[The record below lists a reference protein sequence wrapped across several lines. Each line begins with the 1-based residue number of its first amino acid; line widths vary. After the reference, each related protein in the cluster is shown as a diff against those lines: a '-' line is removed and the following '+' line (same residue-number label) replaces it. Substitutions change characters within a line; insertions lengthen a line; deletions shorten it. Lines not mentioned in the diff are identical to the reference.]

1 MSVIAGRPG
10 ADEPVPSAVAT
21 WAAGRP
27 LLPVWRNELGGLT
40 FRVGTDQ
47 FVKWTPVGSGID
59 LGAEIRR
66 LIWAA
71 AFTPVPRVIDHGG
84 DANGSWFASMALPGD
99 SAVDDRWIAD
109 PETAVRAIGVG
120 LRALHDGLPPEK
132 CPFTWSQE
140 ERFDRVLRRSAT
152 GRLTD
157 PAGRDL
163 LDRPMSLSAA
173 LDLLGAAPPIDQ
185 LVVCHGDACAP
196 NTLIDSIG
204 QWSAHVDLGALGIA
218 DRWADLAVAT
228 WSTQWNYGTGWEGL
242 LLDAYG
248 VQPDPERTTYY
259 RLLWDLG

>member
-27 LLPVWRNELGGLT
+27 LLPVWRN
-40 FRVGTDQ
+40 
-47 FVKWTPVGSGID
+47 
-59 LGAEIRR
+59 
-66 LIWAA
+66 
-71 AFTPVPRVIDHGG
+71 
-84 DANGSWFASMALPGD
+84 
-99 SAVDDRWIAD
+99 VDDRWIAD
-109 PETAVRAIGVG
+109 PEIAVRAIGVG

-140 ERFDRVLRRSAT
+140 ERFDRVLRRAAT

-157 PAGRDL
+157 PAGWDL

-196 NTLIDSIG
+196 NTLIDSTG